1 MSNKIDKSEFYLT
14 LSIEEEFIMIQ
25 IIAGLQG
32 AGKTKSLIDL
42 ANNETKTTQ
51 GHIVYV
57 DADHSHI
64 LQLSHKIRLIKTDE
78 YPLDTPAEFFGFV
91 CGSLSQDYDI
101 CTVYIDGLLKNAK
114 ADIASVAELVHKV
127 EAVAGKMNVNF
138 IISMCCDPADL
149 PESVQKLLV
158 K

>member
-91 CGSLSQDYDI
+91 CGYSLS
-101 CTVYIDGLLKNAK
+101 GL
-114 ADIASVAELVHKV
+114 
-127 EAVAGKMNVNF
+127 
-138 IISMCCDPADL
+138 
-149 PESVQKLLV
+149 
-158 K
+158 